1 MVTYHDPIY
10 NIILPQEYLKNIY
23 SYNFTKILT
32 VKEKDYLNV
41 IQKDFFKDYYCAMID
56 KGIEE
61 NWGESLIEQIE
72 DFNSPYD
79 YFVIDRDD
87 MLKYLKPVLDWFL
100 ADLVY
105 FLDMGQAEKFDLL
118 YNFLRSVDEDY
129 IIKVQRIARN
139 LGAYPIY
146 DEEID
151 EMLGMIEGYEYKFLL
166 I

>member
-1 MVTYHDPIY
+1 MANYHNSIY

-61 NWGESLIEQIE
+61 KWGESLLDQIG

-87 MLKYLKPVLDWFL
+87 LENHLEPVLDWFF

-105 FLDMGQAEKFDLL
+105 DLDMEESEKFELL
-118 YNFLRSVDEDY
+118 YHLLRAVDKDY
-129 IIKVQRIARN
+129 VIKVERIARN
-139 LGAYPIY
+139 IGRYPIY
-146 DEEID
+146 GEGINELKELID
-151 EMLGMIEGYEYKFLL
+151 GYDYKLLL